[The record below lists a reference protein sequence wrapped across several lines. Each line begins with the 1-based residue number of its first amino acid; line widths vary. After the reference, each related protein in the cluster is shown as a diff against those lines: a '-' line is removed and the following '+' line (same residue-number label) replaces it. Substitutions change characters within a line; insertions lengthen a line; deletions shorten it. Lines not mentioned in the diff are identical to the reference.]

1 MQESSW
7 PERLSVVRHGES
19 AGNVARDLAEAER
32 LEAIDIAERDIDV
45 PLSERGELQAAA
57 LGRWIAE
64 QAENERP
71 TVVWAS
77 PYVRAQ
83 QTAQIALKESGLDL
97 PVVLDERLRER
108 EFGVL
113 DRLTRHGIIARF
125 PEESE
130 RRARLGKFYHRPPGG
145 ESWADVALRMR
156 AVLDDVRRDYAGER
170 VLIVAHQVVVLLSR
184 YVLEHLTEKDVLAI
198 DRLGDVANG
207 SITSYR
213 QHDGHLELERF
224 NEIGHLAEHAAP
236 VTAEPDVPV
245 APR

>member
-1 MQESSW
+1 VQESSW

-64 QAENERP
+64 QAESERP

-145 ESWADVALRMR
+145 ESWADVTLRMR
-156 AVLDDVRRDYAGER
+156 AVLDDVRRDCAGER

-213 QHDGHLELERF
+213 QHDGNLELERF